1 MDYISKISEIYF
13 HLNDQMIELS
23 EDRIQFF
30 PYDTFKEASESDL
43 IPFEYHDEPESFW
56 SVLSNGMQGYY
67 ADEFGE
73 VLRIIEKIGK
83 VFYQSKALLA
93 QMNIDQLVEW
103 TRPHSDELEQM
114 IYSEFTRIRKDNS

>member
-73 VLRIIEKIGK
+73 VLNQSFQTNDLGYVTYYLGIQIER
-83 VFYQSKALLA
+83 Q
-93 QMNIDQLVEW
+93 D
-103 TRPHSDELEQM
+103 D
-114 IYSEFTRIRKDNS
+114 